1 MKPPKK
7 GSFAYNVIH
16 MSPAQRRLAKNPEGM
31 TDEQLYA
38 SLKEIEA
45 LEKDL
50 EEQAKLA
57 ENADPYWT
65 YVPSTGEIS
74 LEGRKFLEEK
84 LRPEDIP
91 QKLDG
96 QMDVHLATCPVIGA
110 SGGNQSGKS
119 TVGCIEAFIKVT
131 AELPLALRQA
141 YPKQKLTQ
149 KWPVHVRVVAE
160 DYVNGILL
168 NMLPTYRKWVPRDFL
183 LNKTWEKSFS
193 AEQSVLS
200 LGRRGQLW
208 GTVEFMSNKQDL
220 GSFQGPPRHKVI
232 YDEEPRE
239 DIRKENLF
247 RFTTAAVLDE
257 LYCMTPTKGLTWV
270 YDQLV
275 SRAEAGESDYV
286 RWFRLPS
293 VGNKLANLK
302 ALEEILKGED
312 SYEAR
317 KMRILGEFI
326 SLSGLIYGRSFHR
339 DIHMV
344 PPFELN
350 PRDWVTYRGLDPHTS
365 KPSVCVEMAVN
376 REGQRIVTGALKKAC
391 TVHEFKALMAQ
402 RAVERKY
409 RLAWTRCDKSANT
422 TNKLLD
428 DQNIFLMLQRGEN
441 AVPALM
447 ESQKFTGSIH
457 AGVEQMRE
465 DLKVNP
471 ASGKPTLMLFDIPE
485 LQPLA
490 RSFQTLERE
499 KLANEDVKG
508 LRDKIAEGRH
518 DEHAALRYIYQ
529 GRPQFYPVN
538 EYVPELEEVSS
549 MTGY

>member
-1 MKPPKK
+1 MT
-7 GSFAYNVIH
+7 GG
-16 MSPAQRRLAKNPEGM
+16 QRRMMQNPEGQ
-31 TDEQLYA
+31 TEEQLRA

-45 LEKDL
+45 LEADL
-50 EEQAKLA
+50 EAQAKLA
-57 ENADPYWT
+57 EDADPFWT
-65 YVPSTGEIS
+65 YRPSTGE
-74 LEGRKFLEEK
+74 LGPEARKFLEEY

-110 SGGNQSGKS
+110 SGGNQSGKT
-119 TVGCIEAFIKVT
+119 TVGCIEAFIKT
-131 AELPLALRQA
+131 TGELPLALRQG
-141 YPKQKLTQ
+141 YPKQKLIK
-149 KWPVHVRVVAE
+149 KWPVHVRVVGE

-168 NMLPTYRKWVPRDFL
+168 NLIPTYRKWVPRDFL

-193 AEQSVLS
+193 AEQSVLQ
-200 LGRRGQLW
+200 LGRHGSLW
-208 GTVEFMSNKQDL
+208 GTIEFMSNKQDL

-247 RFTTAAVLDE
+247 RFTTASALDE

-275 SRAEAGESDYV
+275 SRAEAGESEYV

-293 VGNKLANLK
+293 VGNKLANRNV
-302 ALEEILKGED
+302 LEEILKGED

-326 SLSGLIYGRSFHR
+326 SLSGLIYGRAFHR
-339 DIHMV
+339 DIHMI

-350 PRDWVTYRGLDPHTS
+350 PRDWTVYRGLDPHTS

-376 REGQRIVTGALKKAC
+376 REGQRIVVGALKKAC
-391 TVHEFKALMAQ
+391 NVHEFKALMAQ
-402 RAVERKY
+402 RARDHKY
-409 RLAWTRCDKSANT
+409 RLAWTRCDKSANSV
-422 TNKLLD
+422 NKLLD
-428 DQNIFLMLQRGEN
+428 DQNVFLMLQRGEN

-447 ESQKFTGSIH
+447 ESQKYTGSIH

-465 DLKVNP
+465 DLKINP
-471 ASGKPTLMLFDIPE
+471 ATGKPTLMFFDIPE

-499 KLANEDVKG
+499 KAQNEETKG
-508 LRDKIAEGRH
+508 LKDKIAEGRH

-529 GRPQFYPVN
+529 GRPQFYPAHESVPEYEPVN
-538 EYVPELEEVSS
+538 ETL
-549 MTGY
+549 GY